1 MMHSLLKRQI
11 RKFLPDTI
19 QESELKEFLN
29 AIESS
34 YKNFD
39 EQMGMM
45 QHATTLSSQ
54 ELFEANNKLR
64 EEAESQKKI
73 LESLGRAVDTLGK
86 SAKSKKNVFY
96 AGDFNPLSLA
106 KDIEKQAQLLAKAT
120 TEKDILLKN
129 LERQNE
135 ALNNYAHM
143 VSHDLKSPMR
153 NIDTLLNWFIEDNRQ
168 KLSDGN
174 LAEMDTIFQ
183 NLNKMEKII
192 NGILEHSTLE
202 SYKEERISIALHQ
215 LLEEIKSSLEI
226 PDHVSVTFDEQ
237 LPTLFAEKYKI
248 EQLFKNLIEN
258 AVTATKHLDQG
269 KIHVEFKNI
278 EGFWQF
284 SVHDNGKGI
293 APQHQDSIFD
303 MFKKLENNYN
313 ATGIGLL

>member
-1 MMHSLLKRQI
+1 
-11 RKFLPDTI
+11 
-19 QESELKEFLN
+19 
-29 AIESS
+29 
-34 YKNFD
+34 
-39 EQMGMM
+39 M

-73 LESLGRAVDTLGK
+73 LEALGRAIETLGK
-86 SAKSKKNVFY
+86 SAITKKSNVFY
-96 AGDFNPLSLA
+96 ADDFNPLSLA
-106 KDIEKQAQLLAKAT
+106 KDIEEQAQLLAKANS
-120 TEKDILLKN
+120 EKDILLKN
-129 LERQNE
+129 LERKNE

-183 NLNKMEKII
+183 NLSKMEKII

-202 SYKEERISIALHQ
+202 SYKEERIPITLQH
-215 LLEEIKSSLEI
+215 LLQEIINSLEL
-226 PDHVSVTFDEQ
+226 PDNVKVTYDTQ

-258 AVTATKHLDQG
+258 AVTATEHLPNG
-269 KIHVEFKNI
+269 KVHVEFKNI
-278 EGFWQF
+278 EGYWQF

-313 ATGIGLL
+313 ATGIGLSLVKKIVNLYDGQIYLSSEEGKGTAFFFTLKKELCSISS